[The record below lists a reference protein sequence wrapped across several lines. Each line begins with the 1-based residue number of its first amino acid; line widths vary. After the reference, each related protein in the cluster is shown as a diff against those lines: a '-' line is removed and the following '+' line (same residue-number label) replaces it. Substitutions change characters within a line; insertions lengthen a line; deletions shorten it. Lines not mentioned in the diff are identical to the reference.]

1 MKLDVL
7 IQLLRNRQEELC
19 TIAADEM
26 EKLNTKYQE
35 LGRSYDAMSQ
45 VLVILV
51 EENGKLSE
59 KMTFDELWNE
69 VNKLNILPDTAI
81 AQIPLILTND
91 TKRKLQKMGASEV
104 AKVISE
110 AVDEI
115 NHGSVQ
121 TVDALVRKR
130 LR

>member
-1 MKLDVL
+1 
-7 IQLLRNRQEELC
+7 
-19 TIAADEM
+19 
-26 EKLNTKYQE
+26 
-35 LGRSYDAMSQ
+35 
-45 VLVILV
+45 
-51 EENGKLSE
+51 
-59 KMTFDELWNE
+59 MTFDELWNE